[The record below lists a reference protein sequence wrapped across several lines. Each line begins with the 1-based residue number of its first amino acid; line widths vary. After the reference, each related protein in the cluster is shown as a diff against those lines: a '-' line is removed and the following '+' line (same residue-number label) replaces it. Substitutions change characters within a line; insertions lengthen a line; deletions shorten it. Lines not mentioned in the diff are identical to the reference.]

1 MSQTLSEVMTEASQI
16 LRKAGVEN
24 PRRDARILIGQV
36 FDGDQDIVIREP
48 DKKLT
53 TGECDAFMALVDRR
67 RRREPVSHILG
78 RREFWSQDFFVTSD
92 VLDPRPD
99 SETLIEAVLRKIGD
113 RQEGYRLLDLGTGSG
128 CLLLTLLSEL
138 PHATGLGVD
147 FSEAALKIAKKNAVA
162 LNLQARSRFLKSDW
176 FSEVEGV
183 FDIILSNP
191 PYIETDITRTLE
203 PEVIQYEP
211 ITALDG
217 GKDGLDCYRHIISRL
232 PDYLQEDGLV
242 IFEVG
247 KGQTE
252 TVANYLS
259 DMNFIQVETHKD
271 LASIGR
277 CVSGRLKK

>member
-1 MSQTLSEVMTEASQI
+1 MTEASQI
-16 LRKAGVEN
+16 LRNAGVEN

-36 FDGDQDIVIREP
+36 FDGDQDIVIRDP

-53 TGECDAFMALVDRR
+53 AGECDTFMALVDRR

-78 RREFWSQDFFVTSD
+78 RREFWSRDFIVTSD

-99 SETLIEAVLRKIGD
+99 SETLVEAVLKKTEDQLGD
-113 RQEGYRLLDLGTGSG
+113 YRLLDLGTGSG

-138 PHATGLGVD
+138 PHSTGLGVD
-147 FSEAALKIAKKNAVA
+147 FSEAALDIANKNALS
-162 LNLQARSRFLKSDW
+162 LNLQDRACFLKSDW

-191 PYIETDITRTLE
+191 PYIETEVTRTLE
-203 PEVIQYEP
+203 PEVVKYEP

-217 GKDGLDCYRHIISRL
+217 GEDGLDCYRHIISEL
-232 PDYLQEDGLV
+232 PVYLKDDGFV

-247 KGQTE
+247 MGQAD

-259 DMNFIQVETHKD
+259 DMNFIQIETHND

-277 CVSGRLKK
+277 CVSARLKK

>member
-1 MSQTLSEVMTEASQI
+1 MTEASQI
-16 LRKAGVEN
+16 LGEAGIEN

-36 FDGDQDIVIREP
+36 FDGDQDIVIRDP
-48 DKKLT
+48 DKQLT
-53 TGECDAFMALVDRR
+53 ASERDTFMALLDRR

-78 RREFWSQDFFVTSD
+78 RREFWSRDFIVTSD

-99 SETLIEAVLRKIGD
+99 SETLIEAVLKKTED
-113 RQEGYRLLDLGTGSG
+113 RQRNYRLLDLGTGSG

-138 PHATGLGVD
+138 PCSTGLGVD
-147 FSEAALKIAKKNAVA
+147 FSDAALDIANKNTSA
-162 LNLQARSRFLKSDW
+162 LDLQARADFLKSDW

-191 PYIETDITRTLE
+191 PYIETEVTRTLE
-203 PEVIQYEP
+203 PEVTQYEP

-217 GKDGLDCYRHIISRL
+217 GEDGLDCYRHLISRL
-232 PDYLQEDGLV
+232 PTYLKEDGLV

-247 KGQTE
+247 MGQAE

-259 DMNFIQVETHKD
+259 DMNFIQVEIHND